1 MQDRELLG
9 DVPLG
14 KLGGA
19 KVLVVDDDEEIRTFL
34 VTLLSDEG
42 ALTFEA
48 ADGIEALEVAERRSP
63 DLITLDLSMPGKDG
77 IDTFTD
83 LRQNPA
89 TAEIAVCFIT
99 GHPEFCKVVY
109 DRPVTPPGGLPQQAL
124 RLRSRSRH
132 DPPHSRPSQAEGGQ
146 IEELIDCKSVGF
158 DVLPR
163 PTEVTTRST

>member
-1 MQDRELLG
+1 MENRDLLG

-19 KVLVVDDDEEIRTFL
+19 KVLVVDDDEQIRTFL

-48 ADGIEALEVAERRSP
+48 ADGIEALEVAERRNP

-89 TAEIAVCFIT
+89 TEEIAVCVIT
-99 GHPEFCKVVY
+99 GHPEFRKVIY
-109 DRPVTPPGGLPQQAL
+109 DRPVTPPEGFLHKPCDPDLVVDTIHRILGLRKRKAA
-124 RLRSRSRH
+124 RSK
-132 DPPHSRPSQAEGGQ
+132 D
-146 IEELIDCKSVGF
+146 
-158 DVLPR
+158 
-163 PTEVTTRST
+163 